1 MIITTFKLIGANT
14 DEIVLQTENTD
25 DYLLEKSVS
34 GLALPP
40 VNVNIT
46 EGAGDGGR
54 YQSSR
59 RLPRELDLPLW
70 VLGSSRNDVETK
82 LRRLGKLVSDR
93 KGATKIQA
101 IIEDT
106 VNMTSETFTLEG
118 YYIGGFDIAYNN
130 ATKTS
135 AYVPLTFTCP
145 QPYWVNEVETSVD
158 IDFGPG
164 SDVSETVTLNNT
176 GDVETFPIFE
186 IISNT
191 GSIGNITFSNEN
203 GSLTYTETV
212 TSPDTITID
221 TFNATVVDDSGV
233 NKYEDLGTAP
243 KMFTLPAGESSFT
256 LDIGFTTSSPE
267 VVVKWKTRR
276 EIVF

>member
-14 DEIVLQTENTD
+14 DEIVLQTENTE
-25 DYLLEKSVS
+25 DYLLEKNVS

-101 IIEDT
+101 TIEDT

-145 QPYWVNEVETSVD
+145 QPYWVNEVETSYT
-158 IDFGPG
+158 IDTVGTP
-164 SDVSETVTLNNT
+164 VSETVTLNNI
-176 GDVETFPIFE
+176 GDVEAFPIFE
-186 IISNT
+186 ITGTISNVEL
-191 GSIGNITFSNEN
+191 SNEN
-203 GSLTYTETV
+203 GSLTYAETI
-212 TSPDTITID
+212 TSPEIITID
-221 TFNATVVDDSGV
+221 TFKATVVNDDGV
-233 NKYEDLGTAP
+233 NKYENLDTAP

-256 LDIGFTTSSPE
+256 LEATNMVEGSE
-267 VVVKWKTRR
+267 VVIKWRTRR

>member
-25 DYLLEKSVS
+25 DYLLEKNVS

-59 RLPRELDLPLW
+59 RLPRELDLPIW

-101 IIEDT
+101 TIEDT

-145 QPYWVNEVETSVD
+145 QPYWVNEVETSYT
-158 IDFGPG
+158 IDTVGTP
-164 SDVSETVTLNNT
+164 VSETVTLNNI
-176 GDVETFPIFE
+176 GDVEAFPIFE
-186 IISNT
+186 ITGTISNVEL
-191 GSIGNITFSNEN
+191 SNEN
-203 GSLTYTETV
+203 GSLTYAETI
-212 TSPDTITID
+212 TSPEIITID
-221 TFNATVVDDSGV
+221 TFNATVVNDTGV
-233 NKYEDLGTAP
+233 NKYENLDTAP

-256 LDIGFTTSSPE
+256 LEATNMVEGSE
-267 VVVKWKTRR
+267 VVIKWRTRR

>member
-25 DYLLEKSVS
+25 DYLLEKNVS

-59 RLPRELDLPLW
+59 RLPRELDLPIW

-101 IIEDT
+101 TIEDT

-135 AYVPLTFTCP
+135 AYVPLTFTSP
-145 QPYWVNEVETSVD
+145 QPYWVNEVETSYT
-158 IDFGPG
+158 IDTVGTP
-164 SDVSETVTLNNT
+164 VSETVTLNNI
-176 GDVETFPIFE
+176 GDVEAFPIFE
-186 IISNT
+186 ITGTISNVEL
-191 GSIGNITFSNEN
+191 SNEN
-203 GSLTYTETV
+203 GSLTYAETI
-212 TSPDTITID
+212 TSPEIITID
-221 TFNATVVDDSGV
+221 TFNATVVNDAGV
-233 NKYEDLGTAP
+233 NKYENLDTAP

-256 LDIGFTTSSPE
+256 LEATNMVEGSE
-267 VVVKWKTRR
+267 VVIKWRTRR